1 MDSCFRALNTNCFC
15 PDNNEQQLTFIT
27 MRNNV
32 GLSTMDYYYDT
43 VGQYYLFNLCN
54 KCQIFIY
61 IYSKHELDILY
72 KTYLIQCS
80 SENVG
85 KSIVQVTSC
94 KIIFIECT
102 VIDPFITFALLGK
115 D

>member
-15 PDNNEQQLTFIT
+15 PSNNEQQLTFIT

-54 KCQIFIY
+54 KC
-61 IYSKHELDILY
+61 
-72 KTYLIQCS
+72 
-80 SENVG
+80 
-85 KSIVQVTSC
+85 
-94 KIIFIECT
+94 
-102 VIDPFITFALLGK
+102 
-115 D
+115 